1 MKYAIFSDVHSN
13 IDALEVVLSELAK
26 EKIDKYICCGD
37 IVGYGP
43 NPNECIDRLKNA
55 IIVAGNHDRAA
66 IGMMD
71 ISQFNER
78 AKAAIQWTSSNIT
91 EENKSFLAS
100 LPEKIEGENL
110 TLVHGSPR
118 DPINEYLLDMFSMS
132 DNMEFFTSQICFVGH
147 SHHPFVY
154 SNKVGIVKVQS
165 GDTAPLADKTIIN
178 VGSVGQ
184 PRDGDNR
191 ACYTILEDDRIK
203 FFRCEYDIESV
214 QEKMRQQNLPESL
227 ILRLAK
233 GK

>member
-1 MKYAIFSDVHSN
+1 MKYAIFSDIHSN
-13 IDALEVVLSELAK
+13 IDAMEAVLSELAK
-26 EKIDKYICCGD
+26 ENIDKYICCGD

-71 ISQFNER
+71 ISQFNDR
-78 AKAAIQWTSSNIT
+78 AKAAIQWTASSIT

-110 TLVHGSPR
+110 TIVHGSPR

-132 DNMEFFTSQICFVGH
+132 DNLGFFESQICFVGH

-154 SNKVGIVKVQS
+154 SDKGGITKVQS
-165 GDTAPLADKTIIN
+165 GETAKITAKTIIN

-191 ACYTILEDDRIK
+191 ACYTILEGDQIK

-214 QEKMRQQNLPESL
+214 QKKMMEQNLPESL
-227 ILRLAK
+227 IARLPR